1 MTADNASN
9 NAMMMDKL
17 EQLFED
23 DLINF
28 EAPNSTIRCLAHV
41 IHLAVMALLI
51 SVKAVKKKEVH
62 NEIDFSEE
70 WDEEVAEKVG
80 YGGKFDALG
89 KPYDDDELLKN
100 QSNDDVDLTSAIQK
114 VHGAIDW

>member
-9 NAMMMDKL
+9 NTAMMDKL

-23 DLINF
+23 DLISF
-28 EAPNSTIRCLAHV
+28 EVSNSMIQCLAHV

-51 SVKAVKKKEVH
+51 SVKVVKKNDVG

-70 WDEEVAEKVG
+70 WDEEVG
-80 YGGKFDALG
+80 YGGEPDN
-89 KPYDDDELLKN
+89 DDELLKN
-100 QSNDDVDLTSAIQK
+100 QSGNDVDLTSAIQK
-114 VHGAIDW
+114 VCGTID